1 MPPSLRPLIR
11 RDAPAWFLYVV
22 VAVALG
28 FVDYRVRRYPEHV
41 LTDYIPSVIS
51 GSASAPGLYRVLA
64 PYAIKGFLEATA
76 LPAMIGYLITRLVV
90 LYAALVTL
98 HVYLR
103 SWYARAAAIGGTLAA
118 AALLPLTFTNSWMHP
133 DSFFELALFT
143 LGCAAVARRW
153 DTAFY
158 PILAVAALNR
168 ETSVFLVLL
177 WGSYRLRESLAPA
190 TIARWGS
197 YGLTWAVIYVGLRWM
212 RGLHHYQYW
221 MLQDNLKVLVPLPVG
236 FDPYTRVV
244 GELWL
249 VLLIVPAAFAIL
261 GVLTPTGSSSIL
273 CRHAAGS
280 RTVLRDVLL
289 VFGCRRDADLHP
301 AVSAAAAVG
310 YVLPYRR
317 PESSHAAAD

>member
-1 MPPSLRPLIR
+1 MRPLIR

-98 HVYLR
+98 HVYSAFVVR
-103 SWYARAAAIGGTLAA
+103 TCCRNRRHAGGRRAAPPHLYEQLDASRQLLRARTLHAGMRGRCSSMGYR
-118 AALLPLTFTNSWMHP
+118 LH
-133 DSFFELALFT
+133 
-143 LGCAAVARRW
+143 
-153 DTAFY
+153 

-197 YGLTWAVIYVGLRWM
+197 YSLTWAVIYVGLRWM

-221 MLQDNLKVLVPLPVG
+221 MLQDNLKVLVPLPVR

-261 GVLTPTGSSSIL
+261 GHADRVVQHSLPPR
-273 CRHAAGS
+273 CR
-280 RTVLRDVLL
+280 
-289 VFGCRRDADLHP
+289 
-301 AVSAAAAVG
+301 
-310 YVLPYRR
+310 
-317 PESSHAAAD
+317 